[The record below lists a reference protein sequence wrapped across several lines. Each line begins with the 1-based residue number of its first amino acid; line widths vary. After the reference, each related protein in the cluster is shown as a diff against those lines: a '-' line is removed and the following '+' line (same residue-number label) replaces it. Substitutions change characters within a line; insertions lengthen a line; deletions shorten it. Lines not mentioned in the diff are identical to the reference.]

1 MLKQVEQAIHQ
12 VTGTFP
18 VLSTHGGTSDG
29 RFFASEHTQVIECGV
44 RNHTIHQVNEHV
56 PVADLLLIEKIYS
69 ELLVNIFSN
78 VNT

>member
-1 MLKQVEQAIHQ
+1 
-12 VTGTFP
+12 
-18 VLSTHGGTSDG
+18 
-29 RFFASEHTQVIECGV
+29 V